1 MVHQVRDVKNILS
14 RCSGVASSD
23 LQSNA
28 DPVLAFPPVLFAT
41 QGGFHDPSTLLA
53 LAAQECQ
60 EVTYQ
65 WGGGELAKNCSSK
78 ILYNLSIPVDRI
90 GSSSPALLAN
100 VFADHT
106 FWKQNVATLDTMA
119 MYFRGGDVLREHAH
133 AGYSQGPCSLFL
145 ESWYA
150 AKVSRA
156 VLVYDPNAAI
166 HPCVEVIR
174 GAIGNSSI
182 VPTPCDSVR
191 CHMMTLGRARYVV
204 ISGTT
209 TFAQAGFEVFP
220 GRRRIIFRYFCNR
233 RLPHETQM
241 GLEVCV
247 DGGSEG
253 LVPWKYTNETRS
265 IMMKR
270 PSQVVL
276 GHMNASTFQQYLQQ
290 QDDDHMASRLML
302 L

>member
-1 MVHQVRDVKNILS
+1 MVHQVRGVKNILS

-23 LQSNA
+23 SQSNG

-41 QGGFHDPSTLLA
+41 QGELDDPSTLLA

-65 WGGGELAKNCSSK
+65 WGGGEVARNCSSES
-78 ILYNLSIPVDRI
+78 LYNVSIPVDRI

-100 VFADHT
+100 VFAEHA
-106 FWKQNVATLDTMA
+106 FWKQDIATLDTMV
-119 MYFRGGDVLREHAH
+119 MYFRGGDILREYAH

-150 AKVSRA
+150 ANVSRA
-156 VLVYDPNAAI
+156 VLVYDPNAVI
-166 HPCVEVIR
+166 HPCVELVR

-182 VPTPCDSVR
+182 VHMSCDSAR

-209 TFAQAGFEVFP
+209 TFAQAGFALFP
-220 GRRRIIFRYFCNR
+220 GRRRVIFTYFCGKR
-233 RLPHETQM
+233 APHESQV

-253 LVPWKYTNETRS
+253 LVPWSYTNETRN
-265 IMMKR
+265 IMMQR

-276 GHMNASTFQQYLQQ
+276 GHMNASSFQQYLQQ
-290 QDDDHMASRLML
+290 GDDDHMASRFML